1 MALNRQFMDFCL
13 CYKIKNKSLINTWFH
28 QRKSN
33 NHQKLYGTLQQQ
45 TFAATARLLCLRCHI
60 LPPRF
65 AKQYLPVGTPRPP
78 CSALLLRGA
87 ARPPPPPPPGAARP
101 EGAVLGGSL
110 IIIIV
115 LPILINTGGVYRGP
129 PLPAS
134 PRRPRGRRGP
144 AGSRPGEPSRR
155 AGKRAGRQGSR
166 QEGRQAAPSPARRFP
181 QPGGRRE
188 RRGEPAP
195 LAPHHLLKPML
206 KTHSAVRPDTAF
218 LPEKNHC

>member
-87 ARPPPPPPPGAARP
+87 ARPPPPPGAARP

-134 PRRPRGRRGP
+134 PAGPGGAEARQGRGQ
-144 AGSRPGEPSRR
+144 ASRPGGQGSGQADREAGRR
-155 AGKRAGRQGSR
+155 AGRLLPARRGGS
-166 QEGRQAAPSPARRFP
+166 PSPAGAGS
-181 QPGGRRE
+181 GG
-188 RRGEPAP
+188 AS
-195 LAPHHLLKPML
+195 PHL
-206 KTHSAVRPDTAF
+206 
-218 LPEKNHC
+218 